1 MPNSIPDI
9 TAPTSADLDAIFNAI
24 LLLAE
29 SQVEFGWTIAN
40 RIKVQ
45 NQILAH
51 MAGINIEEISN
62 QVTTSPDEKTG
73 D

>member
-1 MPNSIPDI
+1 MPNSILDI
-9 TAPTSADLDAIFNAI
+9 DAPTSADLDAIFNAI
-24 LLLAE
+24 MFLAKGHLE
-29 SQVEFGWTIAN
+29 VSWAIAN

-51 MAGINIEEISN
+51 MAGVNIEEISN

>member
-1 MPNSIPDI
+1 MPNSISDI

-29 SQVEFGWTIAN
+29 SQVEFGWAIAN

-51 MAGINIEEISN
+51 MAGVNIEEISN